1 MFKKILLP
9 TDGSEASER
18 AGQYAISTANSDGA
32 DIIILNVIDTN
43 YLNSLSQNDLREK
56 LDEELREAG
65 KKSVEKFKKKIEE
78 EPCAGNCKNIKM
90 ITMIKHGQPADVIL
104 KTASQEGVDKIVIGK
119 SGKQGLERFLLGSTT
134 ERVVRGTKV
143 PVTIVV

>member
-78 EPCAGNCKNIKM
+78 
-90 ITMIKHGQPADVIL
+90 
-104 KTASQEGVDKIVIGK
+104 
-119 SGKQGLERFLLGSTT
+119 
-134 ERVVRGTKV
+134 KV
-143 PVTIVV
+143 CW